1 MTNASLKADLTGS
14 SESLDDLLERLRSL
28 SKQPTGPKGRRF
40 PPGFGHFVSSRRP
53 PGGAGA
59 AEAPI
64 PTDRGLADACAA
76 Y

>member
-1 MTNASLKADLTGS
+1 MTQRQLKPDLTGS
-14 SESLDDLLERLRSL
+14 SETLDDLLERFRSR
-28 SKQPTGPKGRRF
+28 SKQPIRPKGRGF

-64 PTDRGLADACAA
+64 PSDKGLADCFAA
-76 Y
+76 I

>member
-1 MTNASLKADLTGS
+1 MTYGHLKPDTVGS
-14 SESLDDLLERLRSL
+14 SESLDDLLERLRSF
-28 SKQPTGPKGRRF
+28 SKKPVKPKGL

-53 PGGAGA
+53 PGGMGG

-64 PTDRGLADACAA
+64 PAEKPLADAYA

>member
-1 MTNASLKADLTGS
+1 MTYGQLKPDLVGS
-14 SESLDDLLERLRSL
+14 SETLDDLLGRLRSF
-28 SKQPTGPKGRRF
+28 SRKPVRPKGF

-53 PGGAGA
+53 PGGMGG

-64 PTDRGLADACAA
+64 PADKPPADACAA

>member
-1 MTNASLKADLTGS
+1 MTYRQLKADLTGS
-14 SESLDDLLERLRSL
+14 SETLDDLLERLRSL
-28 SKQPTGPKGRRF
+28 SKQPMGPKGRRF

-64 PTDRGLADACAA
+64 PADKALADACAA
-76 Y
+76 F

>member
-1 MTNASLKADLTGS
+1 MTSRQLKPDLTGS

-28 SKQPTGPKGRRF
+28 SKRPVRPKGG

-53 PGGAGA
+53 PGGSGA

-64 PTDRGLADACAA
+64 PVEHMPVDACASI
-76 Y
+76 

>member
-1 MTNASLKADLTGS
+1 MTHGQLKPDLVGS

-28 SKQPTGPKGRRF
+28 SKHPFSPKRR

-64 PTDRGLADACAA
+64 PSDKGLADAYAPL
-76 Y
+76 

>member
-1 MTNASLKADLTGS
+1 MTYGHLKPDTVGS
-14 SESLDDLLERLRSL
+14 SETLDDLLERLRSF
-28 SKQPTGPKGRRF
+28 SRKPVKPKGL

-53 PGGAGA
+53 PGGMGG

-64 PTDRGLADACAA
+64 PTEKPLADAYA

>member
-1 MTNASLKADLTGS
+1 MTHRRLKPDLQGS
-14 SESLDDLLERLRSL
+14 SETLDDLLERLRSL
-28 SKQPTGPKGRRF
+28 SKKPIRPKGR

-64 PTDRGLADACAA
+64 PVERALPDACAA
-76 Y
+76 A

>member
-1 MTNASLKADLTGS
+1 MNHRQLKPDLQGS
-14 SESLDDLLERLRSL
+14 SETLDDLLERLRSL
-28 SKQPTGPKGRRF
+28 SKHPVRPKGRNG

-64 PTDRGLADACAA
+64 PVERALPDACAA
-76 Y
+76 T

>member
-1 MTNASLKADLTGS
+1 MTYASLKADLTGS
-14 SESLDDLLERLRSL
+14 SESLDDLLERLRSR
-28 SKQPTGPKGRRF
+28 SKQPIGPNGRRF

-64 PTDRGLADACAA
+64 PTDAGLADACAA

>member
-1 MTNASLKADLTGS
+1 MTHRQLKPDLVGS

-28 SKQPTGPKGRRF
+28 SKHPFGPKRR

-64 PTDRGLADACAA
+64 PADKGLADAYAPL
-76 Y
+76 

>member
-1 MTNASLKADLTGS
+1 MTYASLKADLTGS

-28 SKQPTGPKGRRF
+28 SKQPVAPKGRRF

-64 PTDRGLADACAA
+64 PADPGLADACAA
-76 Y
+76 R

>member
-1 MTNASLKADLTGS
+1 MPRQLKPDLVGT

-28 SKQPTGPKGRRF
+28 SRKPVRPKGF

-53 PGGAGA
+53 PGGAGG

-64 PTDRGLADACAA
+64 PADRPPADCRAI
-76 Y
+76 